1 MNGRCLAT
9 VDGSTAIPGDVMEKP
24 IWAAGVPLQPK
35 DRGCFWKWISGSHS
49 NGGCFARRAQR
60 LIGDIL
66 RASKG
71 EATASI
77 IATFC
82 TTTGRYKF
90 SLSSRTWLGF
100 LRRHFTV
107 SPAGRYR
114 KRGSI
119 ERLCVGCQR
128 HGFRTQARVS
138 ESADGFFGRM
148 LPEAVQCGRC
158 RAGRA
163 LVG

>member
-1 MNGRCLAT
+1 MGGVWQR
-9 VDGSTAIPGDVMEKP
+9 STA
-24 IWAAGVPLQPK
+24 APLFRVTSWRNQFGPLESHSSQ
-35 DRGCFWKWISGSHS
+35 RIVVVSGSGFRVAMVMVDVS
-49 NGGCFARRAQR
+49 PDGAQR

-107 SPAGRYR
+107 SQAGRYR

-148 LPEAVQCGRC
+148 PPEAVQCGRC